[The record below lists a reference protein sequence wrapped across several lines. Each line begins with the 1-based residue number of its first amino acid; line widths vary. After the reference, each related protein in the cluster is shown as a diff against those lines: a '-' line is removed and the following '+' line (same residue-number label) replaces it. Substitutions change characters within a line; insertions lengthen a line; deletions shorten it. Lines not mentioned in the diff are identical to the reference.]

1 MSKPGVN
8 YTQGPI
14 FSHISTLSITS
25 AIGLFAIFA
34 VDLVDVFFIAMLGE
48 PELAAA
54 VGFAGTALF
63 FGTAICIGLAIA
75 VATLVAQAVGEESVH
90 EARNSN
96 TDLGSTPEPRP
107 DNPVTSLQGS
117 PASVRL
123 ATHGL
128 TFVILIT
135 TPAMIISLIYSP
147 WLISL
152 MGATGQTLE
161 MAVHYFRIVGSA
173 IPILGIAMAAS
184 SLLRAVGAAK
194 LAMWATIMGGLVN
207 AALDPI
213 LIFGLS
219 LNLTGAAIAS
229 VVSRTTVAGFALYF
243 ILDRHKLLQWPEWSR
258 FIGDIRQL
266 TGIAIPSLITNL
278 AGPFGAAYATTQMAR
293 FGTDAVAAAAVIGRI
308 TPVAFAGLYGLSGAV
323 GPVASQNVGARQW
336 SRVRQTLLSSGTFVS
351 LYVIPVAIGMFLIQD
366 LLVGIFEL
374 QAAAAE
380 LLRFYCTFIVI
391 SYWLFGLQLAAN
403 PLFTALRHPGFATI
417 SNIGRD
423 LCLGIPLVYLGSSW
437 FGAPGVLA
445 GQAIGNMIAGVVAF
459 SIALWLTHR
468 VDKGL
473 SIDLPF
479 VAFKQ
484 RWHFHRAVVPGVQHR
499 GD

>member
-8 YTQGPI
+8 YTEGPI
-14 FSHISTLSITS
+14 FGHISTLSITS

-34 VDLVDVFFIAMLGE
+34 VDLVDVFFISMLGE

-63 FGTAICIGLAIA
+63 FGAAICIGLAIA
-75 VATLVAQAVGEESVH
+75 VSTLVAQAVGEESIQEH
-90 EARNSN
+90 ASSN
-96 TDLGSTPEPRP
+96 TVASSLASTRH
-107 DNPVTSLQGS
+107 
-117 PASVRL
+117 

-128 TFVILIT
+128 LLILLVT
-135 TPAMIISLIYSP
+135 TPAMIMSLVYAP

-152 MGATGQTLE
+152 MGAEGQTLE
-161 MAVHYFRIVGSA
+161 LAVHYFRIVGSA
-173 IPILGIAMAAS
+173 LPILAMAMAAT
-184 SLLRAVGAAK
+184 SLLRAVGEAK
-194 LAMWATIMGGLVN
+194 LSMWATIIGGLVN
-207 AALDPI
+207 AVLDPL

-219 LNLTGAAIAS
+219 LDLTGAAIAS
-229 VVSRTTVAGFALYF
+229 VISRCTVAGFALYF
-243 ILDRHKLLQWPEWSR
+243 IAVRHNLLQKPEWSK
-258 FIGDIRQL
+258 FGSDIRQL

-278 AGPFGAAYATTQMAR
+278 AGPFGAAYATTQMAK

-323 GPVASQNVGARQW
+323 GPVASQNMGAKQYR
-336 SRVRQTLLSSGTFVS
+336 RVRQTLLSSGAFVS
-351 LYVIPVAIGMFLIQD
+351 LYVIPVAIGMFLLKDVLVNVFD
-366 LLVGIFEL
+366 LE
-374 QAAAAE
+374 AAAAE
-380 LLRFYCTFIVI
+380 LLNFYCTFIVI

-403 PLFTALRHPGFATI
+403 PMFTALRHPGFATI

-423 LCLGIPLVYLGSSW
+423 LCLGIPFVYLGSSW

-445 GQAIGNMIAGVVAF
+445 GQAIGNMIAGVIAF
-459 SIALWLTHR
+459 SIALWLTSR
-468 VDKGL
+468 VEKGQ

-479 VAFKQ
+479 VAIKQ

-499 GD
+499 GH

>member
-1 MSKPGVN
+1 MSKQGVT
-8 YTQGPI
+8 YTEGPI
-14 FSHISTLSITS
+14 FSHLSTLSITS

-63 FGTAICIGLAIA
+63 FGAAICIGLAIA
-75 VATLVAQAVGEESVH
+75 VATVVAQAVGEESIRQV
-90 EARNSN
+90 
-96 TDLGSTPEPRP
+96 P
-107 DNPVTSLQGS
+107 DAVPDATLQADPVT
-117 PASVRL
+117 ASVRL

-128 TFVILIT
+128 IFIVMLT
-135 TPAMIISLIYSP
+135 TPAMIISLIYAP
-147 WLISL
+147 WLIGL
-152 MGATGQTLE
+152 MGAEGQTLE
-161 MAVHYFRIVGSA
+161 LAVHYFRIVGSA
-173 IPILGIAMAAS
+173 LPILGLAMAAT
-184 SLLRAVGAAK
+184 SLLRAVGEAK
-194 LAMWATIMGGLVN
+194 LAMWATIIGGLVN
-207 AALDPI
+207 AVLDPL
-213 LIFGLS
+213 LIFGFS
-219 LNLTGAAIAS
+219 LDLTGAAIAS
-229 VVSRTTVAGFALYF
+229 VVSRCTVAGFAIYF
-243 ILDRHKLLQWPEWSR
+243 VAVRHNLLQKPDWSR
-258 FIGDIRQL
+258 FSGDIRQV

-278 AGPFGAAYATTQMAR
+278 AGPFGAAYATTQMAK

-323 GPVASQNVGARQW
+323 GPVASQNMGAKQW
-336 SRVRQTLLSSGTFVS
+336 HRVRQTLLSSGVFVS

-366 LLVGIFEL
+366 LLVDIFEL
-374 QAAAAE
+374 EAEAAE
-380 LLRFYCTFIVI
+380 LLHFYCRFIVI

-403 PLFTALRHPGFATI
+403 PLFTALRHPGYATI

-445 GQAIGNMIAGVVAF
+445 GQAIGNMIAGVTAF
-459 SIALWLTHR
+459 SIALWLTTR
-468 VDKGL
+468 VEKGL

-479 VAFKQ
+479 IAFKQ
-484 RWHFHRAVVPGVQHR
+484 RLHFHRAVVPGVQHR

>member
-1 MSKPGVN
+1 MSKKGTN
-8 YTQGPI
+8 YTEGPI
-14 FSHISTLSITS
+14 FGHISTLSVTS

-34 VDLVDVFFIAMLGE
+34 VDLVDVFFIALLGE

-63 FGTAICIGLAIA
+63 FGAAICIGLAIA
-75 VATLVAQAVGEESVH
+75 VSTMVAQAVGEESILD
-90 EARNSN
+90 A
-96 TDLGSTPEPRP
+96 STQQPPA
-107 DNPVTSLQGS
+107 DTTSS

-128 TFVILIT
+128 TFMVIAT
-135 TPAMIISLIYSP
+135 TIAMVISLIYAP

-152 MGATGQTLE
+152 MGAEGQTLE
-161 MAVHYFRIVGSA
+161 LAVHYFRIVGSSL
-173 IPILGIAMAAS
+173 PILGLAMAAT
-184 SLLRAVGAAK
+184 SLLRAVGEAK
-194 LAMWATIMGGLVN
+194 LSMWATILGGLVN
-207 AALDPI
+207 AILDPI
-213 LIFGLS
+213 FIFGFS
-219 LNLTGAAIAS
+219 LDLTGAAIAS
-229 VVSRTTVAGFALYF
+229 VISRCTVAGFAIYF
-243 ILDRHKLLQWPEWSR
+243 IAVRHNLLRRPEWSK
-258 FIGDIRQL
+258 FGTDIKQL
-266 TGIAIPSLITNL
+266 SGIAIPSLITNL

-323 GPVASQNVGARQW
+323 GPVASQNMGAKQW
-336 SRVRQTLLSSGTFVS
+336 HRVRQTLISSGVFVS
-351 LYVIPVAIGMFLIQD
+351 LYVVPVAIGMFFLQD
-366 LLVGIFEL
+366 VLVDIFALE
-374 QAAAAE
+374 AAAAD
-380 LLRFYCTFIVI
+380 LLHFYCTFIVI

-423 LCLGIPLVYLGSSW
+423 LCLGIPLVYLGSTW

-445 GQAIGNMIAGVVAF
+445 GQAIGNMIAGVLAF
-459 SIALWLTHR
+459 SIALWLTAR
-468 VDKGL
+468 VEKGL

-479 VAFKQ
+479 IAIKQ

-499 GD
+499 GH